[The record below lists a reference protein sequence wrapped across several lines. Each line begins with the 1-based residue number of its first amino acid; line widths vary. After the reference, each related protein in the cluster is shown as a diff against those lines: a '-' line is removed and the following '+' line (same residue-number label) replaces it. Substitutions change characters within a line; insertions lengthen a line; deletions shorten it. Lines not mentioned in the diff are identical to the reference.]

1 MYTILYTNQFEKSLK
16 RCLKRGFDL
25 SIIKTA
31 IKLLELDGKLPP
43 KYKAHKLT
51 GNYSGFWECHLK
63 ADWLLVWMQ
72 NDDELTLLF
81 TDTGSHSDL
90 F

>member
-1 MYTILYTNQFEKSLK
+1 MSV
-16 RCLKRGFDL
+16 
-25 SIIKTA
+25 IKTA
-31 IKLLELDGKLPP
+31 IKSLELHGELPP

-72 NDDELTLLF
+72 NEEGHTLLF

>member
-1 MYTILYTNQFEKSLK
+1 MYTIFYTNQFEKSLK
-16 RCLKRGFDL
+16 RCQKRGLDL
-25 SIIKTA
+25 SVIKTA
-31 IKLLELDGKLPP
+31 IKLLEMDGKLPP

-72 NDDELTLLF
+72 NEEELTLLF

>member
-1 MYTILYTNQFEKSLK
+1 MYTIFYTNQFEKSLK
-16 RCLKRGFDL
+16 RCQKRGLDL
-25 SIIKTA
+25 SVIKTA
-31 IKLLELDGKLPP
+31 IKLLEMDGKLPP

-72 NDDELTLLF
+72 NEEEFTLLF

>member
-1 MYTILYTNQFEKSLK
+1 LARKSLK

-72 NDDELTLLF
+72 NDDQLTPLF